1 MIEIEITDEMRELAR
16 VRVDNIIE
24 DKNKEGCK
32 FGFNKNRIY
41 IGYLGE
47 EVIADYYNISIRDT
61 YKYDMPFDDYLCS
74 VNSPRDTYEY
84 DMVVNGL
91 KVEVKTISCKFRP
104 FDDYLCSVNS
114 SNSDGIRQQNADIYI
129 FLRIKYEEDIAWIL
143 GYMNCHSF
151 WKESTLVKKGETP
164 YPGI

>member
-74 VNSPRDTYEY
+74 VNS
-84 DMVVNGL
+84 
-91 KVEVKTISCKFRP
+91 
-104 FDDYLCSVNS
+104 

-164 YPGI
+164 YPGMRFIKTNVNILPINKLNPMKDLIHIKEEEDFKY